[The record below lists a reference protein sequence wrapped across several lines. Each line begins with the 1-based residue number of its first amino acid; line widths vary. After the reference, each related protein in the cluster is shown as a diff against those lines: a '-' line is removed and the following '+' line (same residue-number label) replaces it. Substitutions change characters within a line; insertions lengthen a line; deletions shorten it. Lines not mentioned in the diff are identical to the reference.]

1 MKHRF
6 LMPPIPEAERTPLVI
21 ALLGVIEGLAA
32 QVQKQEEEIALLKD
46 EIRILKGG
54 KKRPRFKPSKMDER
68 TEENRRGEGG
78 AQEDQR
84 RAGSDKRSKTA
95 ELVIHAE
102 QIIEPKRRIPKG
114 SRFKGYRDIVIQDLV
129 IRAHNTRYRLARWLT
144 PKGDYLIGELPAHLT
159 DQHFGT
165 TLRSYLLY
173 QHHQCQ
179 VTQPLLREQL
189 REWGIDISSG
199 AIDALLSAEQD
210 AFHAEKDGLLNSAL
224 ASARYVTV
232 DDSGAR
238 HRGQNG
244 IVTHIG
250 NADFAWFASTGS
262 KSRINFLELLCAG
275 DIQYRIN
282 EAALRYMR
290 EQGLAHTP
298 VNALDASHRH
308 LFHDALAWEVHL
320 STLQIEGPRHRQ
332 IATEGAL
339 LGELAARGLHE
350 RLAIV
355 SDDAGQFKVLR
366 HALCWIHAERLIH
379 TLLPLNEDHRE
390 DIATVRGQLWEL
402 YADLKKYKR
411 RPNKQAKRALAQR
424 FDGLFSQKTRYQT
437 LNQLLRRLHQN
448 KAELLLVLE
457 RPEIPLHTN
466 ASERDIR
473 DYVKKRKVSGGTR
486 SELGRQCRDTFI
498 SLKKTCRKLGVSF
511 WDYLNDRIAQTGRI
525 PFLPTLIA
533 TTAAAHA

>member
-6 LMPPIPEAERTPLVI
+6 LMPPIPDSERTPLVI

-32 QVQKQEEEIALLKD
+32 RVQQQDEEIALLKD

-54 KKRPRFKPSKMDER
+54 KKRPHFKPSKMEEQ
-68 TEENRRGEGG
+68 TEESRRGEG
-78 AQEDQR
+78 ATEDQR

-95 ELVIHAE
+95 ELVIHEE
-102 QIIEPKRRIPKG
+102 QIVQPKRRIPKG

-144 PKGDYLIGELPAHLT
+144 PQGDYVTGEMPEHLAG
-159 DQHFGT
+159 QHFGT
-165 TLRSYLLY
+165 TLRSYVLY

-189 REWGIDISSG
+189 REWDIDISSG
-199 AIDALLSAEQD
+199 AIDALLSADQE
-210 AFHAEKDGLLNSAL
+210 AFHTEKDGLLNTAL
-224 ASARYVTV
+224 ATARYVTV

-244 IVTHIG
+244 VVTHIG
-250 NADFAWFASTGS
+250 NADFAWFSSTES

-275 DIQYRIN
+275 EIKYRIN
-282 EAALRYMR
+282 DAALSYMR
-290 EQGLAHTP
+290 EQGLAHAP
-298 VNALDASHRH
+298 VNALDENRRH

-320 STLQIEGPRHRQ
+320 SILKIEGPRHRQ

-339 LGELAARGLHE
+339 LGELAARGLHD
-350 RLAIV
+350 RLAVV
-355 SDDAGQFKVLR
+355 SDDAGQFNVLR

-390 DIATVRGQLWEL
+390 DIATVRGELWEL

-411 RPNKQAKRALAQR
+411 RPTKKAKPVLAQR
-424 FDGLFSQKTRYQT
+424 FDTLFTQKTRYQT
-437 LNQLLRRLHQN
+437 LNQLLRRLHNN

-466 ASERDIR
+466 DSERDIR

-486 SELGRQCRDTFI
+486 SDVGRQCRDTFI
-498 SLKKTCRKLGVSF
+498 SLKKTCRKLGLSF
-511 WDYLNDRIAQTGRI
+511 WDYLNDRIAQANRI
-525 PFLPTLIA
+525 PFLPAIIETR
-533 TTAAAHA
+533 AAPA

>member
-1 MKHRF
+1 
-6 LMPPIPEAERTPLVI
+6 
-21 ALLGVIEGLAA
+21 
-32 QVQKQEEEIALLKD
+32 
-46 EIRILKGG
+46 
-54 KKRPRFKPSKMDER
+54 
-68 TEENRRGEGG
+68 
-78 AQEDQR
+78 
-84 RAGSDKRSKTA
+84 
-95 ELVIHAE
+95 
-102 QIIEPKRRIPKG
+102 
-114 SRFKGYRDIVIQDLV
+114 V
-129 IRAHNTRYRLARWLT
+129 IRAHNTRYRLARWQT

-173 QHHQCQ
+173 QHHHCQ
-179 VTQPLLREQL
+179 VTQALLREQL

-199 AIDALLSAEQD
+199 AIDALLSADQD
-210 AFHAEKDGLLNSAL
+210 AFHAEKDGLLNTAL
-224 ASARYVTV
+224 ATARYVTV

-250 NADFAWFASTGS
+250 NADFAWFASTAS

-275 DIQYRIN
+275 DIKYRIN
-282 EAALRYMR
+282 DAALSYMR
-290 EQGLAHTP
+290 EQGLAHAP
-298 VNALDASHRH
+298 VNALDDNRRR
-308 LFHDALAWEVHL
+308 LFHDTLAWEVHL
-320 STLQIEGPRHRQ
+320 SAVQIQMERHRQ

-339 LGELAARGLHE
+339 LGELAERGLHE

-366 HALCWIHAERLIH
+366 HGLCWIHAERLIH
-379 TLLPLNEDHRE
+379 MLLPLNEEHRE
-390 DIATVRGQLWEL
+390 DIATVRGELWEL
-402 YADLKKYKR
+402 YADLKQYQRHPSRKSKR
-411 RPNKQAKRALAQR
+411 SLAQR
-424 FDGLFSQKTRYQT
+424 FDSLFSQKTRYQT

-466 ASERDIR
+466 GSERDIR

-486 SELGRQCRDTFI
+486 SDLGRQCRDTFI

-511 WDYLNDRIAQTGRI
+511 WDYLNDRIAQADRI
-525 PFLPTLIA
+525 PFLPDIIQMR
-533 TTAAAHA
+533 AAPA